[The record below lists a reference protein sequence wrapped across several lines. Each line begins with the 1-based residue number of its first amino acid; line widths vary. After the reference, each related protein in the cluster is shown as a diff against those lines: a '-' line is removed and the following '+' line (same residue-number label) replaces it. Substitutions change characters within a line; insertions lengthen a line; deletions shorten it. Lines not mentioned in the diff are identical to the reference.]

1 MSPRRAS
8 PLALEF
14 ILLDLVDQKPRHGYE
29 IGKELARLEGIGLV
43 WRLNQSQL
51 YALLD
56 KLETQGYLDGQVLP
70 GENRPDRRELR
81 LSAAGK
87 TLLEEWADQPVES
100 QRFMRQEF
108 MAKLHHVF
116 RMDPGMRTRRLIDRQ
131 KANCLRWETTLLLE
145 MENTLA
151 GREFTCAVLDYRF
164 RQVRATREW
173 LEQLPEIFNDE
184 GGDTT
189 TKN

>member
-29 IGKELARLEGIGLV
+29 IYKELIRLEGIGLI

-51 YALLD
+51 YALLE
-56 KLETQGYLDGQVLP
+56 KLETQGLLEGQVLP
-70 GENRPDRRELR
+70 GDNRPDRREFT
-81 LSAAGK
+81 LSPLGK
-87 TLLEEWADQPVES
+87 TRLEEWADLPVES

-108 MAKLHHVF
+108 MAKLHYVY
-116 RMDPGMRTRRLIDRQ
+116 RLDQDPRTTRLIDRQ

-145 MENTLA
+145 MENTLP
-151 GREFTCAVLDYRF
+151 GHEFSCAVLDYRL
-164 RQVRATREW
+164 RQVRATRDW
-173 LEQLPEIFNDE
+173 LDELPEILTDE
-184 GGDTT
+184 GGDTSESI
-189 TKN
+189 

>member
-14 ILLDLVDQKPRHGYE
+14 ILLDLLDQKPRHGYE
-29 IGKELARLEGIGLV
+29 IYKELVRLEGVGLI

-56 KLETQGYLDGQVLP
+56 KLEAKGLLEGQVLA

-81 LSAAGK
+81 LSPIGK
-87 TLLEEWADQPVES
+87 AQLEEWADQPVES

-108 MAKLHHVF
+108 MAKLHHVY
-116 RMDPGMRTRRLIDRQ
+116 RVDPGLRTQRLIDHQ
-131 KANCLRWETTLLLE
+131 KANCLRWETTLLLD
-145 MENTLA
+145 MENSLP
-151 GREFTCAVLDYRF
+151 GHEFTCAVLDYRL

-173 LEQLPEIFNDE
+173 LEQLPEILSDE
-184 GGDTT
+184 GEDTPSV
-189 TKN
+189 N

>member
-29 IGKELARLEGIGLV
+29 IHKELVRLEGIGLV

-56 KLETQGYLDGQVLP
+56 KLEERGLLEGQVLA

-81 LSAAGK
+81 LSVDGK
-87 TLLEEWADQPVES
+87 KLLEEWADLPVES

-108 MAKLHHVF
+108 LAKLHHVY
-116 RMDPGMRTRRLIDRQ
+116 RVDPGSRLARLIDRQ
-131 KANCLRWETTLLLE
+131 KASCIRWETTLLLE
-145 MENTLA
+145 MENTLPSLD
-151 GREFTCAVLDYRF
+151 FNCAVLDYRL

-173 LEQLPEIFNDE
+173 LEQLPEILNDE
-184 GGDTT
+184 GSETST
-189 TKN
+189 IH